1 MPFPITQ
8 QNEIQPL
15 VATIA
20 NGTALAPAVR
30 LPNGHGLAGILM
42 SAAWTSAVI
51 TAQVSLDNATFYDLY
66 SPDGTEVSIVVSA
79 AASAIYLLPAEWI
92 IANYIKI
99 RSGTTG
105 TPVNQDAERAITLVT
120 KPL

>member
-1 MPFPITQ
+1 MPLQVIF
-8 QNEIQPL
+8 QNEVEPL

-20 NGTALAPAVR
+20 NGAALAPAVR
-30 LPNGHGLAGILM
+30 LPNGHGLVGILM
-42 SAAWTSAVI
+42 PAAWTAAAI
-51 TAQVSLDNATFYDLY
+51 TAQISLDNVTFYDLY

-79 AASAIYLLPAEWI
+79 AAAIYLLPAEWI

-105 TPVNQDAERAITLVT
+105 TPVNQGAERAVTLVT